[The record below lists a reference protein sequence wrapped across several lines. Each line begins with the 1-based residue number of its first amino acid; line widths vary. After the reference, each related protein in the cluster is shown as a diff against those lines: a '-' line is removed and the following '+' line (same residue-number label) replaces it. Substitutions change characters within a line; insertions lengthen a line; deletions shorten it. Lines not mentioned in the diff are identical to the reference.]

1 MCRPIVD
8 RLNGNRPQT
17 ADCKVLWLIKV
28 IGEVFIA
35 RMMNSVQGLNREY
48 NAPFVRKAEHGLKL
62 KFNIS
67 PFSFWLS
74 SCSESVASYCKMG
87 R

>member
-1 MCRPIVD
+1 
-8 RLNGNRPQT
+8 
-17 ADCKVLWLIKV
+17 
-28 IGEVFIA
+28 
-35 RMMNSVQGLNREY
+35 MMNSVQGLNREK

-62 KFNIS
+62 KFDIS

-74 SCSESVASYCKMG
+74 SRPESVASYCQMG